1 MSAQMATATRE
12 LTFAEALRE
21 ALHEEMARDE
31 RIFVIGEDVGAWGGV
46 FRVTEG
52 LYEKFGPERV
62 VDTPISEEGFTG
74 LAVGAAMTG
83 LHPVVEIMF
92 GDFITLAMD
101 QIVNQAAKMRYMSG
115 GQAVV
120 PITIR
125 ATTGSG
131 RSSGGQ
137 HSQTMHTW
145 FAHAPGLKVVYP
157 STPYDA
163 KGLLKTALREQN
175 PVVFF
180 EDKLMYAKF
189 KGPVPKEEYTIP
201 FGQADIKRPGE
212 DVTIVAT
219 ARMVYAALEAAEQLA
234 QEGVQAEVI
243 DPRTLAPLDR
253 ESLVRSV
260 SKTQRAV
267 IVDQGYIDYGVTAEL
282 AATIYAG
289 AFDFMEAPIERLAAP
304 QTPIPFSPPLELST
318 IPDAAAIIAAVHRTL
333 EGRGG

>member
-1 MSAQMATATRE
+1 
-12 LTFAEALRE
+12 
-21 ALHEEMARDE
+21 
-31 RIFVIGEDVGAWGGV
+31 
-46 FRVTEG
+46 
-52 LYEKFGPERV
+52 
-62 VDTPISEEGFTG
+62 
-74 LAVGAAMTG
+74 MTG

-120 PITIR
+120 PITVR

-157 STPYDA
+157 STPHDA

-189 KGPVPKEEYTIP
+189 KGPVPEEDYTIP

-219 ARMVYAALEAAEQLA
+219 ARMVYAALEAAERLA
-234 QEGVQAEVI
+234 EEGIQAEVI

-253 ESLVRSV
+253 ETLIQSV
-260 SKTQRAV
+260 NKTQRAV

-289 AFDFMEAPIERLAAP
+289 AFDYMEAPIERLAAP
-304 QTPIPFSPPLELST
+304 QTPIPFSPPLEFST
-318 IPDAAAIIAAVHRTL
+318 IPDAQAIITAVHRTL

>member
-1 MSAQMATATRE
+1 MTTQTTTSTRE
-12 LTFAEALRE
+12 ITFAEALRE
-21 ALHEEMARDE
+21 ALHEEMSRDE
-31 RIFVIGEDVGAWGGV
+31 RVFVIGEDVGVWGGV

-52 LYEKFGPERV
+52 LYEKFGPDRV

-115 GQAVV
+115 GQAKV

-137 HSQTMHTW
+137 HSQTLHVW
-145 FAHAPGLKVVYP
+145 FAHAPGLKVAYP

-163 KGLLKTALREQN
+163 KGLLKTALRDEN

-180 EDKLMYAKF
+180 EDKLMYAKM
-189 KGPVPKEEYTIP
+189 KGPVPEEEYTIP
-201 FGQADIKRPGE
+201 FGKADIKRVGG

-219 ARMVYAALEAAEQLA
+219 ARMVYAALEAAETLA
-234 QEGVQAEVI
+234 EEGIQAEVI
-243 DPRTLAPLDR
+243 DPRTLVPLDK
-253 ESLVRSV
+253 ETLVQSV
-260 SKTQRAV
+260 IKTQRAV
-267 IVDQGYIDYGVTAEL
+267 VVDQGYIDYGVTAEL
-282 AATIYAG
+282 AATITAG
-289 AFDFMEAPIERLAAP
+289 AFDYLEAPVERLAAP
-304 QTPIPFSPPLELST
+304 QVPIPFSPPLEFST
-318 IPDAAAIIAAVHRTL
+318 IPDSESIIAAVHHTL

>member
-1 MSAQMATATRE
+1 MVTQTSNNTRE

-21 ALHEEMARDE
+21 ALYEEMARDE
-31 RIFVIGEDVGAWGGV
+31 RVFVMGEDVGRWGGV
-46 FRVTEG
+46 FRVTDGIYNE
-52 LYEKFGPERV
+52 FGPDRA

-115 GQAVV
+115 GQATV

-125 ATTGSG
+125 ATTGAG

-137 HSQTMHTW
+137 HSQSLHAW

-163 KGLLKTALREQN
+163 KGLLKTALRDNN
-175 PVVFF
+175 PVLFF
-180 EDKLMYAKF
+180 EDKLMYAKY
-189 KGPVPKEEYTIP
+189 KGPVPEEEYTIP
-201 FGQADIKRPGE
+201 FGQADIKRAGK

-219 ARMVYAALEAAEQLA
+219 ARMVYHALDAAKSLAE
-234 QEGVQAEVI
+234 EGIEAEVI
-243 DPRTLAPLDR
+243 DPRTLAPLDKDTLI
-253 ESLVRSV
+253 ESVI
-260 SKTQRAV
+260 KTQRAV

-282 AATIYAG
+282 AATIMNG
-289 AFDFMEAPIERLAAP
+289 AFDYLEAPVERLAAP
-304 QTPIPFSPPLELST
+304 QVPIPFSPPLEMST
-318 IPDAAAIIAAVHRTL
+318 IPDPERIIQAVHRTL
-333 EGRGG
+333 EGRGE

>member
-1 MSAQMATATRE
+1 MVTQTSNNARE

-31 RIFVIGEDVGAWGGV
+31 RIFVIGEDVGRWGGV
-46 FRVTEG
+46 FRVTDGIYKE
-52 LYEKFGPERV
+52 FGPDRA

-115 GQAVV
+115 GQATV

-125 ATTGSG
+125 ATTGAG

-137 HSQTMHTW
+137 HSQSLHAW

-163 KGLLKTALREQN
+163 KGLLKTALRDKN
-175 PVVFF
+175 PVLFF
-180 EDKLMYAKF
+180 EDKLMYAKY
-189 KGPVPKEEYTIP
+189 KGPVPEEEYTIP
-201 FGQADIKRPGE
+201 FGQADIKRAGK

-219 ARMVYAALEAAEQLA
+219 ARMVYHALDAAKKLAE
-234 QEGVQAEVI
+234 EGIEAEVI

-253 ESLVRSV
+253 DTLIESVI
-260 SKTQRAV
+260 KTQRAV

-282 AATIYAG
+282 AATIMNG
-289 AFDFMEAPIERLAAP
+289 AFDYLEAPVERLAAS
-304 QTPIPFSPPLELST
+304 QVPIPFSPPLEMST
-318 IPDAAAIIAAVHRTL
+318 IPDQDSIIQAVHRTL

>member
-1 MSAQMATATRE
+1 MVTHTSNDTRE

-31 RIFVIGEDVGAWGGV
+31 RVFVMGEDVGRWGGV
-46 FRVTEG
+46 FRVTDGIYKE
-52 LYEKFGPERV
+52 FGPDRA

-115 GQAVV
+115 GQASV

-125 ATTGSG
+125 ATTGAG

-137 HSQTMHTW
+137 HSQSLHAW

-163 KGLLKTALREQN
+163 KGLLKTALRDNN
-175 PVVFF
+175 PVLFF
-180 EDKLMYAKF
+180 EDKLMYAKY
-189 KGPVPKEEYTIP
+189 KGPVPEEEYTIP
-201 FGQADIKRPGE
+201 FGQADIKRAGK

-219 ARMVYAALEAAEQLA
+219 ARMVYHALDAAKSLAE
-234 QEGVQAEVI
+234 EGIEAEVI
-243 DPRTLAPLDR
+243 DPRTLAPLDKNTLI
-253 ESLVRSV
+253 ESV

-282 AATIYAG
+282 AATIMNG
-289 AFDFMEAPIERLAAP
+289 AFDYLEAPVERLAAP
-304 QTPIPFSPPLELST
+304 QVPIPFSPPLEMST
-318 IPDAAAIIAAVHRTL
+318 IPDPESIIQAVHRTL

>member
-1 MSAQMATATRE
+1 MSEKLSTNQRQ

-21 ALHEEMARDE
+21 ALHEEMSRDD
-31 RIFVIGEDVGAWGGV
+31 RIFVIGEDVGKWGGV

-52 LYEKFGPERV
+52 LYEKFGPQRA

-101 QIVNQAAKMRYMSG
+101 QICNQAAKMRYMSG
-115 GQAVV
+115 GQATV

-125 ATTGSG
+125 ATTGAG

-137 HSQTMHTW
+137 HSQSLHGW
-145 FAHAPGLKVVYP
+145 FGHIPGLKVVYP

-163 KGLLKTALREQN
+163 KGLLKTALRDEN

-180 EDKLMYAKF
+180 EDKLMYAKI
-189 KGPVPKEEYTIP
+189 KGAVPEEEYTIP
-201 FGQADIKRPGE
+201 FGKADVKRVGR

-219 ARMVYAALEAAEQLA
+219 ARMVYQALEAADMLA
-234 QEGVQAEVI
+234 EEGIQAEVI

-253 ESLVRSV
+253 ETLVQSV
-260 SKTQRAV
+260 IKTQRAV
-267 IVDQGYIDYGVTAEL
+267 VVDQGYVDYGATAEL
-282 AATIYAG
+282 TATIMSG
-289 AFDFMEAPIERLAAP
+289 AFDYLEAPVERLAAP
-304 QTPIPFSPPLELST
+304 QVPIPFSPPLEMST
-318 IPDAAAIIAAVHRTL
+318 IPAASAIAAAARRSL